1 MKKIGY
7 ALLILGCLLFC
18 LVTFF
23 IKNIK
28 FLPTIFSFTVFIGG
42 LLIIMD
48 RIINRN
54 KYKVVSVADAR
65 IMLAAVCG
73 LIFGLIFF
81 IESLKENYSDYCLT
95 GAWKESDL
103 IKMEQTARAD
113 FRKLYHD
120 ACKEIIDAMFWMY
133 SYDVTR

>member
-1 MKKIGY
+1 MKKIGC
-7 ALLILGCLLFC
+7 ALLISGCLLFC
-18 LVTFF
+18 LVSFF

-28 FLPTIFSFTVFIGG
+28 FLPAIFSFTVFIGG

-54 KYKVVSVADAR
+54 KYKVISVADAR

-81 IESLKENYSDYCLT
+81 IESLKNF
-95 GAWKESDL
+95 
-103 IKMEQTARAD
+103 IQ
-113 FRKLYHD
+113 
-120 ACKEIIDAMFWMY
+120 II
-133 SYDVTR
+133 V